1 MRIGEVKDTL
11 LDQSVQVLSYSG
23 QLVSL
28 NIHTY
33 CARNY
38 SIEQKIAVNVIFAAQ
53 FRIL

>member
-33 CARNY
+33 VGTVPVTTALN
-38 SIEQKIAVNVIFAAQ
+38 KK
-53 FRIL
+53 